1 MSLSLYRRLAPDRQT
16 ANMLNALHIALEN
29 RMTPT
34 EAAGIAAAFA
44 DAQPSEMP
52 VRPEFAG
59 QVRKFATDQA
69 RYLATAGKPV
79 PEPFI
84 RRRLGHRMIF
94 LSAGAQPVEKRT
106 LILCFAGR
114 SDRLNMPLPAFLQHL
129 DASKTD
135 VAVVLMPRRADPDA
149 FRRGFGGLGE
159 DLLSCIDALGDLLGL
174 HSYRRTLAFGTSG
187 GGLPAVMAGL
197 RLRLPRVLASAP
209 TDPFDPR
216 WKATG
221 GEAPP
226 ELLRRLFDALPAASR
241 PVIDV
246 TYAPNHPID
255 RAAAEAMGRILP
267 IRHFHIR
274 LDDGSRGVPHM
285 VLGYAMLAG
294 HLGAVLG
301 KTLLQG
307 DDAEVGA

>member
-1 MSLSLYRRLAPDRQT
+1 MSLSLYRRLAPGRQT

-34 EAAGIAAAFA
+34 EAAEIAAAFA
-44 DAQPSEMP
+44 DAEPSDMP
-52 VRPEFAG
+52 VRPEFAER
-59 QVRKFATDQA
+59 VRKFATDQA
-69 RYLATAGKPV
+69 RYLSTARKPV

-84 RRRLGHRMIF
+84 RRRLGQRMLF
-94 LSAGAQPVEKRT
+94 LSGAELPVEKRT

-135 VAVVLMPRRADPDA
+135 VAVVLMPRKGDPDA

-159 DLLSCIDALGDLLGL
+159 NLLSCIDSLGDLLRL

-197 RLRLPRVLASAP
+197 RFGLPRVLASAP

-216 WKATG
+216 WNGKG
-221 GEAPP
+221 GEALP
-226 ELLRRLFDALPAASR
+226 EILRRLFDALPAASQ

-246 TYAPNHPID
+246 TYAPNHPVD
-255 RAAAEAMGRILP
+255 RTAAEALGRILP
-267 IRHFHIR
+267 VRHFHIR
-274 LDDGSRGVPHM
+274 LQDDSKGVPHM

-294 HLGAVLG
+294 QLGAVLG
-301 KTLLQG
+301 KTLLHG
-307 DDAEVGA
+307 DNAEVGA